1 MNDIFNIRRFGRY
14 LLSDIKNCAAGYG
27 LSMALIC
34 SMGIIIYA
42 GTVLMGLVFK
52 GTWEGPEHGFRFFTF
67 MISMFVLFT
76 SMPVKCYGGITDK
89 RKGTSWIMLPV
100 SVTEKFLSMVIMT
113 AVAAPVVAGG
123 VYMLIDAIICALDP
137 TCGAPIFGTCTDFVN
152 SMIEIGVATN
162 NDLNNFPQMADFVK
176 QVSSPW
182 LYIDDIIMIS
192 LIFLMGSILFKKS
205 KTAKTIFSY
214 IAISM
219 AISMIITPMISG
231 HIMEIIRNVN
241 LFETADDVNALF
253 GTWFFRNAA
262 LIDTINDTII
272 NVALLTGIFLRIRT
286 LKH

>member
-1 MNDIFNIRRFGRY
+1 MNDIFNIRRFGKY

-100 SVTEKFLSMVIMT
+100 SVTEKFLSMVFMT
-113 AVAAPVVAGG
+113 VVAAPAVAGG

-137 TCGAPIFGTCTDFVN
+137 TCGAPIFSTCTDFLN
-152 SMIEIGVATN
+152 SMIDIGVATN
-162 NDLNNFPQMADFVK
+162 NDLNSFPQMADFVK
-176 QVSSPW
+176 QVSNPW
-182 LYIDDIIMIS
+182 LYIDDIIMTS
-192 LIFLMGSILFKKS
+192 LIFLMGAILFKKS
-205 KTAKTIFSY
+205 KTAKTIFSF

-219 AISMIITPMISG
+219 AISMIITPISG
-231 HIMEIIRNVN
+231 HFMEIIRSVN
-241 LFETADDVNALF
+241 IVETADDVNALF
-253 GTWFFRNAA
+253 GTWPFRNAA
-262 LIDTINDTII
+262 LIDTINDSII
-272 NVALLTGIFLRIRT
+272 NIALLIGIFLRIRT